1 MFYVY
6 LVITAAVLALVIW
19 NFITEED
26 WRKKVAAAMV
36 IIPLIL
42 RVLLIK

>member
-6 LVITAAVLALVIW
+6 LIITAAILALVIW

-26 WRKKVAAAMV
+26 WRKKISAAMV
-36 IIPLIL
+36 MIPLIL
-42 RVLLIK
+42 RLFLIK